1 MRPSA
6 SHTAPQSG
14 SGLFHRWSEF
24 QLFAVAGGQYQQIQR
39 ENRHVPPFHKVA
51 VTGGFPEFH
60 GSQCGGHFLPP
71 GGKSGVSFSSVLTA
85 AAILAGQGGDIYE
98 FQEEHHA
105 RRKEQVCVRTSPET
119 QQLVKEMCPLDSC
132 RLLFKLAVELDM
144 VMNAL
149 AAGMEIPDEQLRTLR
164 SRCIQDVKNRR
175 QYLAG

>member
-24 QLFAVAGGQYQQIQR
+24 SLFAVAGGRYQKIQR
-39 ENRHVPPFHKVA
+39 EKRSVSPFCKVTVIGGFLPFHKN
-51 VTGGFPEFH
+51 
-60 GSQCGGHFLPP
+60 QRGGHFSPP
-71 GGKSGVSFSSVLTA
+71 GGKSGVSFSSALTA

-98 FQEEHHA
+98 FQEDHHA
-105 RRKEQVCVRTSPET
+105 RRKPVCVRTSPET

>member
-1 MRPSA
+1 MA
-6 SHTAPQSG
+6 LFLTHTTQKPPESNHLLFGNKKEEIVCIFFFPQHRENTVFMKRQGLQPGNLGRLQNVPRGRKG
-14 SGLFHRWSEF
+14 SRIK
-24 QLFAVAGGQYQQIQR
+24 AGGQFSLCPYSR
-39 ENRHVPPFHKVA
+39 RN
-51 VTGGFPEFH
+51 TGGSRR
-60 GSQCGGHFLPP
+60 GYLRI
-71 GGKSGVSFSSVLTA
+71 SGRASC
-85 AAILAGQGGDIYE
+85 
-98 FQEEHHA
+98 QE
-105 RRKEQVCVRTSPET
+105 KKQICVRTSPET

>member
-1 MRPSA
+1 MVGIF
-6 SHTAPQSG
+6 TFCCG
-14 SGLFHRWSEF
+14 RWSISENPERKP
-24 QLFAVAGGQYQQIQR
+24 QCFAIPQGGCRRWFFGISQESVRGSFFTPWGQVGGQFFLCPYSR
-39 ENRHVPPFHKVA
+39 RN
-51 VTGGFPEFH
+51 TGGSRR
-60 GSQCGGHFLPP
+60 GYLRISGGA
-71 GGKSGVSFSSVLTA
+71 SC
-85 AAILAGQGGDIYE
+85 
-98 FQEEHHA
+98 QE
-105 RRKEQVCVRTSPET
+105 KKQVCVRTSSET